1 MLPRTPELPLSAS
14 KQRLSDVENF
24 ITHHL
29 KGIHLLESLLRFPL
43 SMTNVDAAM
52 IPDTLYRL
60 APPLIAL
67 QFIAFGWRVNREI
80 NLPDAD
86 RGSWIPIPDVVNIMS
101 LLATV
106 ICLIVIPITTY
117 AYFWL
122 SRIVLGAGY
131 VLIAFHPFTMAAH
144 YRLWSRESKSGHV
157 TDRKDH
163 PYATREEVI
172 SASLSI
178 ILAALSAFYIGTH

>member
-1 MLPRTPELPLSAS
+1 
-14 KQRLSDVENF
+14 
-24 ITHHL
+24 
-29 KGIHLLESLLRFPL
+29 
-43 SMTNVDAAM
+43 MTIVGAAM

-67 QFIAFGWRVNREI
+67 QFVAFGWRVNREI
-80 NLPDAD
+80 NLRGAD
-86 RGSWIPIPDVVNIMS
+86 RGSWILIPDVLNIMS

-106 ICLIVIPITTY
+106 ICLIVVPITTD
-117 AYFWL
+117 AYLWL

-131 VLIAFHPFTMAAH
+131 VLIAFHPFTTAAH

-157 TDRKDH
+157 MDGKDH
-163 PYATREEVI
+163 PYATGEELI

-178 ILAALSAFYIGTH
+178 ILAVLSAFYIGTHSPGS

>member
-1 MLPRTPELPLSAS
+1 MNGT
-14 KQRLSDVENF
+14 
-24 ITHHL
+24 
-29 KGIHLLESLLRFPL
+29 
-43 SMTNVDAAM
+43 

-67 QFIAFGWRVNREI
+67 QFAAFGWRVNREI
-80 NLPDAD
+80 NLGDTGRAT
-86 RGSWIPIPDVVNIMS
+86 WIPIPDVLNIMS

-106 ICLIVIPITTY
+106 ICLIVVPIATD

-122 SRIVLGAGY
+122 SRVVLGAGY

-144 YRLWSRESKSGHV
+144 YRLWSREGRSKYV
-157 TDRKDH
+157 TDGGDY
-163 PYATREEVI
+163 PYATGGELV

-178 ILAALSAFYIGTH
+178 ILAVLAGAYIGMH